1 MHTPFRIRTLLLAA
15 CALAV
20 GALPVGAQAQA
31 KEGKIVVGNAPG
43 GATDIVARVFAPR
56 FGQALGIP
64 FIVENKAGASGNI
77 AADAVAK
84 AAPDG
89 NTILL
94 IFNSHPTMAP
104 LFPKLPFDPIK
115 DFASVGLIAQTHYL
129 VAAKPAMGSDNL
141 KQVLD
146 KARQAK
152 KPLFMGS
159 PGRAT
164 PQHLLMEKLRK
175 EENVE
180 VEVVHFKGTAPALTD
195 IMGGHVDFTLV
206 TSSAA
211 AGFVKSGKMS
221 LLAVTSNKRLPE
233 FPDTPTAEELGI
245 RSIAGS
251 GVWLALVVPAKTPR
265 PIVDRLNRILNES
278 LDNPEVSARLA
289 SIGMARMG
297 GKPEDLDKIMVDEQR
312 VWTALIR
319 DLKITPE

>member
-1 MHTPFRIRTLLLAA
+1 MQFPLGVRVRTAVLLA
-15 CALAV
+15 CALA
-20 GALPVGAQAQA
+20 ASAASAQG
-31 KEGKIVVGNAPG
+31 KEGRIVVGNQPG
-43 GATDIVARVFAPR
+43 GATDIVARVLAPK
-56 FGQALGIP
+56 FSQAMGQP
-64 FIVENKAGASGNI
+64 VIVENRAGASGNI
-77 AADAVAK
+77 AAEFVAK
-84 AAPDG
+84 APPDG

-94 IFNSHPTMAP
+94 IFNSHPTVAP

-115 DFASVGLIAQTHYL
+115 DFASVGLIAQSPYL
-129 VAAKPAMGSDNL
+129 VAAKPAIGADNL
-141 KQVLD
+141 KQVLER
-146 KARQAK
+146 ARREK

-175 EENVE
+175 EEGVE

-195 IMGGHVDFTLV
+195 VMGGHVDFTLV

-211 AGFVKSGKMS
+211 AGFVKAGKLN
-221 LLAVTSNKRLPE
+221 LLAVTSTKRLPD
-233 FPDTPTAEELGI
+233 FPDAPTADELGI

-265 PIVDRLNRILNES
+265 PVIDRLNRILNES
-278 LDNPEVSARLA
+278 LDSPEVSARLA

-297 GKPEDLDKIMVDEQR
+297 GKPEDLDKLMVDEQR
-312 VWTALIR
+312 VWTTLIR